1 MILANSQG
9 VLHRDIKGANILTTK
24 DGVAKLAD
32 FGLAARAAAL
42 GDASLQDEVIGS
54 PYWMAPEIIEMSA
67 APSAACDIWSLGCT
81 IIELIAGKPP
91 HFDLAPMAAL
101 FRIVQDDVPPLPGGI
116 SEALRDFLLQCFNR
130 ESMLRA
136 GARTLLCHAWL
147 ERARSSPLPTSGTQ
161 SGSIVATDDDE
172 PIQGAST
179 SSSIVAPGKSIDLP
193 ILSLKSLTS
202 DSAFDDGTGVN
213 NAPAELRLS
222 ESDLDAFLA
231 DAKRQSS
238 RFDSLTTFL
247 KGHSVEDDGEDDGD
261 GSSKSPVAKDLDDME
276 ARSRQSPSVV
286 YDEQNLLNK
295 LTEQVDDG
303 LLSPALLLPPGGDEE
318 APAPLTRLA
327 PSPSETERPTQH
339 LSRDNLARFR
349 ENDDE
354 AIDLGLDLENY
365 ASHGDLALSQKF
377 AMKVAR
383 RSPSNVTTK
392 VSFSDDEDTDS
403 GDEGDDLSDI
413 SSLERSSSLVNAD
426 PFSHYLFD
434 DERDFIHDDARERE
448 TRRLEE
454 IETLLERLPIGL
466 EGDNGI
472 ASDDSQHVKKGRISL
487 LNTPDS
493 AQKSAP
499 DREVALLQKTEA
511 ACAALRRLI
520 ELQGNSLS
528 EPIVLSEHAIASML
542 EAVERALDRR
552 CIAATVA
559 VLRVVHSV
567 CRRGDIETVVALGL
581 TPLLARV
588 TTGLDDKAASSAIVQ
603 IAAIVDHICSS
614 GTDETVRLF
623 ICGGGLEVLSQLLL
637 PGSCLDDGKETGS
650 QEESL
655 VVDVHRWSAAKVA
668 VDALLCVLRREASS
682 KSKSLLPVGSVD
694 QKLRS
699 GDFERPN
706 GWSSKYQPR
715 AARLSR
721 NAICLTLAR
730 LNAPPRLAA
739 GLAAAMQLEDAA
751 RRAIATANHDATRR
765 RIAGASA
772 LAERSAAALCA
783 FCEADTHV
791 RERVARTQTVR
802 VILAVLA
809 AAPKRV
815 ALMTTQLPSASL
827 EPEADAHARLA
838 VALVKALKALCM
850 ASANALD
857 SLASAGAIEVVVRVL
872 AAAQQGH
879 STEDDSENGHASAED
894 ANDHVRKLEG
904 AAVAQQQQAGQDWTP
919 DAAKASGANNTCVVP
934 IFPRRDEL
942 EGQLVPCLYYLC
954 RIDRVRL
961 ARAAACGAAR
971 RLAACVARRQ
981 HLKQFALAIL
991 CELCHAASADCGAEV
1006 STTNSSPNFVDL
1018 GKVGANAG
1026 LTGFAMATTSR
1037 TSSSC
1042 VARTATTQSLEHEQ
1056 KSFPQ
1061 RASSE
1066 GDNTIAAELW
1076 RAGGVR
1082 LYARLLAEAYW
1093 GVRAL
1098 AALAAWLAHD
1108 TTHRVEEELA
1118 TRACAERVVA
1128 LLRGAQ
1134 RTEFEHALPPLQ
1146 DALWRSP
1153 LFASALLCV
1162 GASDD
1167 FGADSPSHGRS
1178 SMKRKRRRHAFA
1190 REVARRLRRHTSAI
1204 VRKSLLE
1211 ILRTALKAATHPRRL
1226 LAEADLDTTLDKL
1239 ARDTEQVLVRD
1250 LALSIL
1256 SARYADDIPSYEST
1270 SSPPSTPAH
1279 LSSST

>member
-130 ESMLRA
+130 ESVLRA
-136 GARTLLCHAWL
+136 GARSLLCHAWL

-161 SGSIVATDDDE
+161 PKSIIATDDDD
-172 PIQGAST
+172 PIQGVST

-202 DSAFDDGTGVN
+202 DSAFDDESGVN

-231 DAKRQSS
+231 DAKRQSR
-238 RFDSLTTFL
+238 RFGSLATFL
-247 KGHSVEDDGEDDGD
+247 KGHSVEDDGEGDGD
-261 GSSKSPVAKDLDDME
+261 GALKSPVAKDLDDME

-295 LTEQVDDG
+295 LTEQVDEG
-303 LLSPALLLPPGGDEE
+303 LLSPALLLPPGRDEE
-318 APAPLTRLA
+318 APTPSTQLA
-327 PSPSETERPTQH
+327 PSPSDTQRPTQH
-339 LSRDNLARFR
+339 LSRDNLDRFR

-354 AIDLGLDLENY
+354 AVDLGLDLENY
-365 ASHGDLALSQKF
+365 AGNGDLDMSQKF

-383 RSPSNVTTK
+383 RSLSTVATK
-392 VSFSDDEDTDS
+392 VSFSDDEDSDS

-434 DERDFIHDDARERE
+434 DERDFIHDDARARE

-466 EGDNGI
+466 EEDDEI
-472 ASDDSQHVKKGRISL
+472 ANNKSHHGKKERISMRSA
-487 LNTPDS
+487 PAS

-499 DREVALLQKTEA
+499 DREVASLQKTEA

-542 EAVERALDRR
+542 EAVQRALDRR
-552 CIAATVA
+552 CIAAIVA

-567 CRRGDIETVVALGL
+567 CRRGDIQPVVALGL

-588 TTGLDDKAASSAIVQ
+588 TIDLDDKAASSAIVQ

-623 ICGGGLEVLSQLLL
+623 TCGGGLEVLSQLLL
-637 PGSCLDDGKETGS
+637 PGSCLDDGKETGV
-650 QEESL
+650 QEENL

-682 KSKSLLPVGSVD
+682 KSKSLLSVGSLD
-694 QKLRS
+694 QKIPA
-699 GDFERPN
+699 GDLERPN
-706 GWSSKYQPR
+706 RCSYKYQPR
-715 AARLSR
+715 AVRLSR

-751 RRAIATANHDATRR
+751 RRAIAKANHDAARR

-815 ALMTTQLPSASL
+815 ALMTTELPSASL

-850 ASANALD
+850 ASANALN
-857 SLASAGAIEVVVRVL
+857 SLASAGAIEVVVGLL

-879 STEDDSENGHASAED
+879 SAEDDTENGHASAED
-894 ANDHVRKLEG
+894 ANDNIRKLDG
-904 AAVAQQQQAGQDWTP
+904 IAVAQQPTDQHVMP
-919 DAAKASGANNTCVVP
+919 DAANTALSGSMCLVP
-934 IFPRRDEL
+934 VFPRRDEL

-954 RIDRVRL
+954 RINRVRL

-991 CELCHAASADCGAEV
+991 CELCHAASADCGGEV
-1006 STTNSSPNFVDL
+1006 SAASSPPNIATFSKTGTNSGSKGVAL
-1018 GKVGANAG
+1018 AA
-1026 LTGFAMATTSR
+1026 TGR
-1037 TSSSC
+1037 TSSC
-1042 VARTATTQSLEHEQ
+1042 NDARRTSTQSLEDRQ
-1056 KSFPQ
+1056 TSSLQ
-1061 RASSE
+1061 GAASE

-1128 LLRGAQ
+1128 LFRGAQ
-1134 RTEFEHALPPLQ
+1134 RTEFAHALPPLQ

-1162 GASDD
+1162 GAADEC
-1167 FGADSPSHGRS
+1167 GADSPSHGRS
-1178 SMKRKRRRHAFA
+1178 STKRKRRRHAFA

-1211 ILRTALKAATHPRRL
+1211 ILRITLKAATHPRRL
-1226 LAEADLDTTLDKL
+1226 LAEADLDTTLEKL
-1239 ARDTEQVLVRD
+1239 ACDTEQVLVRD

-1256 SARYADDIPSYEST
+1256 AARYSDDVRSNESPS
-1270 SSPPSTPAH
+1270 SSPSTPAR
-1279 LSSST
+1279 LSPPT